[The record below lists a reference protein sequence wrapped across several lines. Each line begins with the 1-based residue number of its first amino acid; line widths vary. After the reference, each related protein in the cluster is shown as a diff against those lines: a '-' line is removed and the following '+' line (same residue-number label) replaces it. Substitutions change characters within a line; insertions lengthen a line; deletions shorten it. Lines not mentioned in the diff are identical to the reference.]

1 MKKLLFALTVLFVL
15 PLSVLA
21 QRTIENPVVGARSM
35 GTCTGL
41 FIEKIELTKKATK
54 LFLIYYHGM
63 KDNPFRYASGTTLRS
78 GDKQWKLISADGIK
92 LDDWVYPKDD
102 GEFITRF
109 VLNFQPIDNSVETID
124 FVEADDI
131 NSFILYDIA
140 LTDKAAEEIKRRIS
154 VPDGVKT
161 YAKNI
166 KDNGQ
171 SLDQNEFSMEPATV
185 KGTIYAFDKR
195 CFGTRMSGDVTV
207 YIWNPFYGDQL
218 SYSAPI
224 NPDNTFEI
232 EVPMTTK
239 NQIVYLSIEPVISN
253 NVLLTAGKTVVVDYD
268 FYEVYKPW
276 ELPDRCLNPY
286 FSGENVDLN
295 YALTKNVIRSFSESI
310 DRNNSIAGFS
320 MAEYKDYVLK
330 KYEISR
336 KNVDTLNVTKRGK
349 ELLNI
354 ELKSQAA
361 YYFSMGASFIELA
374 NTRPNGN
381 KEPNPDFK
389 RPEMDK
395 DYLDYPKI
403 LGLDDIM
410 MFYASWC
417 SYNVTGWRSCAH
429 RVFGKNFSWEEYKNL
444 MNLTWKELDSY
455 TNIPENEKPVYAS
468 LVEKMEKS
476 DTTRT
481 EDEKNF
487 YAKYWP
493 IVGKRLTDIQNG
505 TEETN
510 ACMNE
515 IFGVGDSY
523 FKDFIKLQE
532 YCNRLGRQIVVP
544 DSIMAEI
551 EKMRFPFYADY
562 VKAQNAEIT
571 AKIEAE
577 KARGGYFMH
586 QAGESEGDAL
596 FVDLIKDFKGKVVLI
611 DFWNTWCGP
620 CRQAMKQMEPME
632 KEYEGKDVVFLYL
645 ADESSPL
652 EEYNNLI
659 VSMKGHHYRLTQKQ
673 STSLKNKWKFSGIPS
688 YVIVGRDGMV
698 KDFHTGFHGAD
709 YYKAK
714 LEEELG
720 K

>member
-1 MKKLLFALTVLFVL
+1 MRHFLLTITTLFVL
-15 PLSVLA
+15 PLTILA

-41 FIEKIELTKKATK
+41 FIEKIELTPDATK

-63 KDNPFRYASGTTLRS
+63 KNNPFLYGSGTTLRS
-78 GDKQWKLISADGIK
+78 GSKMWKLIKTEGIK
-92 LDDWVYPKDD
+92 PDKWIYPKND
-102 GEFITRF
+102 GKFITRF
-109 VLNFQPIDNSVETID
+109 VMNFEPIDNSVETID
-124 FVEADDI
+124 FMESDDI

-140 LTDKAAEEIKRRIS
+140 LTDKAAQEIKNKIT
-154 VPDGVKT
+154 VPDEVRN
-161 YAKNI
+161 YAQNI

-171 SLDQNEFSMEPATV
+171 SLKPNEFTMDSATI
-185 KGTIYAFDKR
+185 KGTIYAFDR
-195 CFGTRMSGDVTV
+195 RTFGDKMSAEVTI
-207 YIWNPFYGDQL
+207 YIFNPFVADQL

-224 NPDNTFEI
+224 KPDNTYEVK
-232 EVPMTTK
+232 VPMTTK
-239 NQIVYLSIEPVISN
+239 NQIAYMSINPIVSN
-253 NVLLTAGKTVVVDYD
+253 DVLLTAGKTVVVDYD

-276 ELPDRCLNPY
+276 ELPDRRLNPY

-295 YALTKNVIRSFSESI
+295 YALTKNVIRGFSESI

-330 KYEISR
+330 KYDTSR
-336 KNVDTLNVTKRGK
+336 KNIDTLNVTGRGK

-361 YYFSMGASFIELA
+361 YYLSMGASFIELA
-374 NTRPNGN
+374 NSRSNGN
-381 KEPNPDFK
+381 KEPNPEFK

-455 TNIPENEKPVYAS
+455 IDIPENEKPVYAS
-468 LVEKMEKS
+468 LVEKMEKA

-510 ACMNE
+510 DCMNE
-515 IFGVGDSY
+515 VFGTGESY

-532 YCNRLGRQIVVP
+532 YCNRLGQQMVVP
-544 DSIMAEI
+544 DSLVAEI
-551 EKMRFPFYADY
+551 EKMRFPFYAEY
-562 VKAQNAEIT
+562 VKVQNAAVT

-577 KARGGYFMH
+577 KARGGYFTH

-596 FVDLIKDFKGKVVLI
+596 FVDLIKDFNGKVVLI
-611 DFWNTWCGP
+611 DFWNTWCAP

-632 KEYEGKDVVFLYL
+632 KEFEGKDVVFLYL
-645 ADESSPL
+645 ADESSPQD
-652 EEYNNLI
+652 EYDAMI
-659 VSMKGHHYRLTQKQ
+659 VSIKGHHYRLTEKQ
-673 STSLKNKWKFSGIPS
+673 SSSLKKKWNFTGIPS

-698 KDFHTGFHGAD
+698 KDFHTAFHGVD

-714 LEEELG
+714 LNEELG

>member
-92 LDDWVYPKDD
+92 LDEWVYPKDD

-154 VPDGVKT
+154 VPDGVKD

-171 SLDQNEFSMEPATV
+171 SLEPNEFTMDSATI

-195 CFGTRMSGDVTV
+195 CFGSRMSGEVTV
-207 YIWNPFYGDQL
+207 YIYNPIYGDQL

-239 NQIVYLSIEPVISN
+239 NQIVYLSISPAISN

-276 ELPDRCLNPY
+276 ELPNRNLNPY
-286 FSGENVDLN
+286 FSGENADIN
-295 YALTKNVIRSFSESI
+295 YALTKSVVNDFFRTVSDDEIV
-310 DRNNSIAGFS
+310 DFS
-320 MAEYKDYVLK
+320 MSEYKDFIIKNYNIFK
-330 KYEISR
+330 KNIDNLS
-336 KNVDTLNVTKRGK
+336 VTKRSK
-349 ELLNI
+349 ELLDI
-354 ELKSQAA
+354 DLKSEMA
-361 YYFSMGASFIELA
+361 YLLSMGQHFIESA
-374 NTRPNGN
+374 NARRSGN
-381 KEPNPDFK
+381 KEPNPNFK
-389 RPEMDK
+389 RPEMGK

-403 LGLDDIM
+403 LGLDDIN
-410 MFYASWC
+410 MFYANMF
-417 SYNVTGWRSCAH
+417 SYNITGWRMCLQQ
-429 RVFGKNFSWEEYKNL
+429 VFNKNLSWEEYNNL
-444 MNLTWKELDSY
+444 VNLTWKELESY
-455 TNIPENEKPVYAS
+455 TDIPENEKPVHAS
-468 LVEKMEKS
+468 LVEKLEKS
-476 DTTRT
+476 ETCTDDEKAFFKKYYSVVDKHMMDIQWGT
-481 EDEKNF
+481 ED
-487 YAKYWP
+487 A
-493 IVGKRLTDIQNG
+493 
-505 TEETN
+505 N
-510 ACMNE
+510 ACTNE
-515 IFGVGDSY
+515 VFGTGGSF

-532 YCNRLGRQIVVP
+532 YCRSLESMIVVP
-544 DSIMAEI
+544 DSLVAEI
-551 EKMRFPFYADY
+551 EKMRFPFYAEY
-562 VKAQNAEIT
+562 VKAQNAAIT

-577 KARGGYFMH
+577 KARGGYFIH
-586 QAGESEGDAL
+586 QAGESEGDSL
-596 FVDLIKDFKGKVVLI
+596 FVDLLKDFKGKVVLI

-620 CRQAMKQMEPME
+620 CRSAIKQMEPME
-632 KEYEGKDVVFLYL
+632 KSFEGKDVVFLYL

-652 EEYNNLI
+652 EEYNNVI
-659 VSMKGHHYRLTQKQ
+659 VSMKGHHYRLTSKQ

-714 LEEELG
+714 LNEELG

>member
-124 FVEADDI
+124 FVEADDL

-154 VPDGVKT
+154 VPDGVKD

-166 KDNGQ
+166 KDNDQ
-171 SLDQNEFSMEPATV
+171 SLEPNEFTMDSATV

-195 CFGTRMSGDVTV
+195 TFGDKMSAEVTI
-207 YIWNPFYGDQL
+207 YIFNPFVADQL
-218 SYSAPI
+218 SFSAPI
-224 NPDNTFEI
+224 KPDNTYELK
-232 EVPMTTK
+232 VPMTTK
-239 NQIVYLSIEPVISN
+239 KQIAYLSVSPVVSN

-276 ELPDRCLNPY
+276 ELPDRCLKPY

-403 LGLDDIM
+403 LGLDEIN
-410 MFYASWC
+410 MFYANMF
-417 SYNVTGWRSCAH
+417 SYNITGWRMCLQQ
-429 RVFGKNFSWEEYKNL
+429 VFNKNLSWEEYKNL
-444 MNLTWKELDSY
+444 VNQTWKELDSY
-455 TNIPENEKPVYAS
+455 TDVPENEKSVLAS
-468 LVEKMEKS
+468 LAEKLEKA

-481 EDEKNF
+481 ENEKALFN
-487 YAKYWP
+487 KYRS
-493 IVGKRLTDIQNG
+493 VVDKHMMDIQWG
-505 TEETN
+505 TEDAN
-510 ACMNE
+510 ACTNE
-515 IFGVGDSY
+515 VFGAGDSF

-532 YCNRLGRQIVVP
+532 YCRQLNQMTVVP
-544 DSIMAEI
+544 DSLVTEI
-551 EKMRFPFYADY
+551 EKMRFPFYAEY
-562 VKAQNAEIT
+562 VKAQNAAIT

-577 KARGGYFMH
+577 KARGGYFTH

-596 FVDLIKDFKGKVVLI
+596 FVDLIKNFKGKVVFI

-632 KEYEGKDVVFLYL
+632 KEFEGKDVVFLYL

-659 VSMKGHHYRLTQKQ
+659 VSMKGHHYRLTAKQ
-673 STSLKNKWKFSGIPS
+673 SSSLKNKWKFSGIPS

-714 LEEELG
+714 LEEEL
-720 K
+720 KK

>member
-124 FVEADDI
+124 FVEADDL

-154 VPDGVKT
+154 VPDGVKD

-171 SLDQNEFSMEPATV
+171 SLDKNEFSMEPATI
-185 KGTIYAFDKR
+185 KGKIYGFDKR
-195 CFGTRMSGDVTV
+195 TFGDRMGDVTV
-207 YIWNPFYGDQL
+207 YIYNPFMADQL

-224 NPDNTFEI
+224 NPDNTYELK
-232 EVPMTTK
+232 VPMTTK
-239 NQIVYLSIEPVISN
+239 NQIVYLSINPIVSN
-253 NVLLTAGKTVVVDYD
+253 NVLLTAGKTVVVNYD

-276 ELPDRCLNPY
+276 ELPDNRLIPY

-295 YALTKNVIRSFSESI
+295 YALTKSVVNDFFRTVSDDEIV
-310 DRNNSIAGFS
+310 DFS
-320 MAEYKDYVLK
+320 MSEYKDFIIKNYNIFK
-330 KYEISR
+330 KNI
-336 KNVDTLNVTKRGK
+336 DTLSVTKRSK
-349 ELLNI
+349 ELLDI
-354 ELKSQAA
+354 DLKSEMA
-361 YYFSMGASFIELA
+361 YLLSMGQHFIESA
-374 NTRPNGN
+374 NARRSGN
-381 KEPNPDFK
+381 KEPNPNFK
-389 RPEMDK
+389 RPEMGK

-403 LGLDDIM
+403 LGLDDIN
-410 MFYASWC
+410 MFYANMF
-417 SYNVTGWRSCAH
+417 SYNITGWRMCLQQ
-429 RVFGKNFSWEEYKNL
+429 VFNKNLSWEEYNNL
-444 MNLTWKELDSY
+444 VNLTWKELESY
-455 TNIPENEKPVYAS
+455 TDIPENEKPVHAS
-468 LVEKMEKS
+468 LVEKLEKS
-476 DTTRT
+476 ETRT
-481 EDEKNF
+481 DDEKAF
-487 YAKYWP
+487 FKKYYS
-493 IVGKRLTDIQNG
+493 VVDKHMMDIQWG
-505 TEETN
+505 TEDAN
-510 ACMNE
+510 ACTNE
-515 IFGVGDSY
+515 VFGAGGSF

-532 YCNRLGRQIVVP
+532 YCRSLESMIVVP
-544 DSIMAEI
+544 DSLVAEI
-551 EKMRFPFYADY
+551 EKMRFPFYAEY
-562 VKAQNAEIT
+562 VKAQNAAVT

-577 KARGGYFMH
+577 KARGGYFTH

-596 FVDLIKDFKGKVVLI
+596 FVDLIKDFKGKVVFI

-632 KEYEGKDVVFLYL
+632 KEFEGKDVVFLYL

-659 VSMKGHHYRLTQKQ
+659 VSIKGHHYRLTAKQ
-673 STSLKNKWKFSGIPS
+673 SSSLKNKWKFSGIPS

-698 KDFHTGFHGAD
+698 KDFHTGFHGVD
-709 YYKAK
+709 YYKTK
-714 LEEELG
+714 LNEELG

>member
-1 MKKLLFALTVLFVL
+1 MKKLLFALTALFVM

-35 GTCTGL
+35 GTCTGF

-54 LFLIYYHGM
+54 LNLIYYHGF
-63 KDNPFRYASGTTLRS
+63 KENGFRIASGTTLRS
-78 GDKQWKLISADGIK
+78 GDKQWKLIKADGIK
-92 LDDWVYPKDD
+92 LDEWTFPKDGD
-102 GEFITRF
+102 NEFITRF
-109 VLNFQPIDNSVETID
+109 VLSFQPIDKSVETID
-124 FVEADDI
+124 FVEADDL
-131 NSFILYDIA
+131 NSFIFYDIA

-276 ELPDRCLNPY
+276 ELPNRNLNPY
-286 FSGENVDLN
+286 FSGENADLN
-295 YALTKNVIRSFSESI
+295 YALTKSVVSDFFKTVSDGE
-310 DRNNSIAGFS
+310 IAELS
-320 MAEYKDYVLK
+320 MAEYKFLIFQNYNIFK
-330 KYEISR
+330 KNI
-336 KNVDTLNVTKRGK
+336 DTLNVTKRGK
-349 ELLNI
+349 ELLDI
-354 ELKSQAA
+354 DLKSEMA
-361 YYFSMGASFIELA
+361 YLLSMGQDFIERA
-374 NTRPNGN
+374 NTHPSGN
-381 KEPNPDFK
+381 KEPNPNFK
-389 RPEMDK
+389 RPEIGK
-395 DYLDYPKI
+395 DYLDYPQI
-403 LGLDDIM
+403 FGLDDIN
-410 MFYASWC
+410 MFYADMF
-417 SYNVTGWRSCAH
+417 SYNISGWGFCAR
-429 RVFGKNFSWEEYKNL
+429 RVFGKNLSWEEYNNL
-444 MNLTWKELDSY
+444 ANQTWKELESY
-455 TNIPENEKPVYAS
+455 TVIPENEKPVYAS
-468 LVEKMEKS
+468 LVEKLEKS
-476 DTTRT
+476 ESRT
-481 EDEKNF
+481 DDEKAF
-487 YAKYWP
+487 FKKYYP
-493 IVGKRLTDIQNG
+493 VVDKHMMDIQNG

-515 IFGVGDSY
+515 VFGTGGSF
-523 FKDFIKLQE
+523 FKDFIKLQK
-532 YCNRLGRQIVVP
+532 YCYSLNRQTVVP
-544 DSIMAEI
+544 DSIVAEI
-551 EKMRFPFYADY
+551 EKMRFPFYAEY
-562 VKAQNAEIT
+562 VKAQNAAIT

-577 KARGGYFMH
+577 KARGGYFTH
-586 QAGESEGDAL
+586 QAGESEGDSL
-596 FVDLIKDFKGKVVLI
+596 FVDLLKDFKGKVVLI

-620 CRQAMKQMEPME
+620 CRSAIKQMEPME
-632 KEYEGKDVVFLYL
+632 KSFEGKDVVFLYL

-652 EEYNNLI
+652 EEYNNVI
-659 VSMKGHHYRLTQKQ
+659 VSMKGHHYRLTSKQ